1 MKKILSV
8 FAWTLAL
15 NFLALAGGIVI
26 LYRAGNLDRAKV
38 RQIKELVFA
47 PATQPTEDNA
57 AAPRDPA
64 TQPTLKLEEML
75 SKVSGRSASEQ
86 VEFMQRTFDAQMAV
100 LDRRFQELQS
110 QRKTVEE
117 ARAQIDQERKVLGAG
132 QQKLAAAQQAEKKLA
147 EDKGFQDTLALY
159 TTMPAKQVKSIFMGL
174 TDDTMIQ
181 YLRAMEP
188 RTATKITKE
197 FKTPEEVT
205 RIGAVMEKMRQTQTQ
220 ATAAAGQ

>member
-1 MKKILSV
+1 MKKLLSV

-15 NFLALAGGIVI
+15 NFLALIGGLAI
-26 LYRAGNLDRAKV
+26 LYRAGNLNRDKV
-38 RQIKELVFA
+38 QQIKELVFA
-47 PATQPTEDNA
+47 PATQPTEEA
-57 AAPRDPA
+57 TAPVRDPA

-75 SKVSGRSASEQ
+75 AKVSGRSASEQ

-110 QRKTVEE
+110 QRKTVED

-132 QQKLAAAQQAEKKLA
+132 QQKLATAQQQEKKLA

-159 TTMPAKQVKSIFMGL
+159 TSMPAKQVKSIFMGL
-174 TDDTMIQ
+174 DDDTMIQ

-197 FKTPEEVT
+197 FKTPDELS
-205 RIGAVMEKMRQTQTQ
+205 RIGKVMEKMRQTQ
-220 ATAAAGQ
+220 ASAAGQ

>member
-1 MKKILSV
+1 MKKLLTV

-15 NFLALAGGIVI
+15 NFLALIGGIAV
-26 LYRAGNLDRAKV
+26 LYRAGTLNRDKV
-38 RQIKELVFA
+38 QQIKELVFA
-47 PATQPTEDNA
+47 PATQPTEQKA
-57 AAPRDPA
+57 EPRDPT

-75 SKVSGRSASEQ
+75 AKVSGRSASEQ

-110 QRKTVEE
+110 QRKTVED
-117 ARAQIDQERKVLGAG
+117 ARTQLDRERQTLGAG
-132 QQKLAAAQQAEKKLA
+132 QQKLAAAQQQQNKLA

-159 TTMPAKQVKSIFMGL
+159 SSMPAKQVKSIFMGL
-174 TDDTMIQ
+174 NDDTMIQ

-188 RTATKITKE
+188 RMATKITKE

-205 RIGAVMEKMRQTQTQ
+205 RIGTVMEKMRQTQ
-220 ATAAAGQ
+220 ASAAQ

>member
-15 NFLALAGGIVI
+15 NFLALAGGIAI
-26 LYRAGNLDRAKV
+26 LYRAGNLNREKV
-38 RQIKELVFA
+38 QQIKELVFA
-47 PATQPTEDNA
+47 PATQPVEDKA

-110 QRKTVEE
+110 QRKTLED
-117 ARAQIDQERKVLGAG
+117 ARTQIDRERQMLGAG
-132 QQKLAAAQQAEKKLA
+132 QQKLAAAQQQEKKLA

-159 TTMPAKQVKSIFMGL
+159 TSMPAKQVKSIFMGL
-174 TDDTMIQ
+174 NDETMIQ

-197 FKTPEEVT
+197 FKTPEEVA
-205 RIGAVMEKMRQTQTQ
+205 RIGLVMEKMRQTQ

>member
-1 MKKILSV
+1 MKKLLTV

-15 NFLALAGGIVI
+15 NFLALIGGIAV
-26 LYRAGNLDRAKV
+26 LYRAGTLNRDKV
-38 RQIKELVFA
+38 QQIKELVFA
-47 PATQPTEDNA
+47 PATQPTEQKA
-57 AAPRDPA
+57 EPRDPT

-75 SKVSGRSASEQ
+75 AKVSGRSASEQ

-110 QRKTVEE
+110 QRKTVED
-117 ARAQIDQERKVLGAG
+117 ARTQLDRERQTLGAG
-132 QQKLAAAQQAEKKLA
+132 QQKLAAAQQQQNKLA

-159 TTMPAKQVKSIFMGL
+159 SSMPAKQVKSIFMGL
-174 TDDTMIQ
+174 NDDTMIQ

-188 RTATKITKE
+188 RMATKITKE

-205 RIGAVMEKMRQTQTQ
+205 RIGTVMEKMRQTQASVAQ
-220 ATAAAGQ
+220 

>member
-26 LYRAGNLDRAKV
+26 LYRAGNLDREKV

>member
-1 MKKILSV
+1 MKKLLTV

-15 NFLALAGGIVI
+15 NFLALIGGIAV
-26 LYRAGNLDRAKV
+26 LYRAGTLNRDKV
-38 RQIKELVFA
+38 HQIKELVFA
-47 PATQPTEDNA
+47 PATQPTEQKVE
-57 AAPRDPA
+57 PRDPT

-75 SKVSGRSASEQ
+75 AKVSGRSASEQ

-110 QRKTVEE
+110 QRKTVED
-117 ARAQIDQERKVLGAG
+117 ARTQLDRERQTLGAG
-132 QQKLAAAQQAEKKLA
+132 QQKLAAAQQQQNKLA

-159 TTMPAKQVKSIFMGL
+159 SSMPAKQVKSIFMGL
-174 TDDTMIQ
+174 NDDTMIQ

-188 RTATKITKE
+188 RMATKITKE

-205 RIGAVMEKMRQTQTQ
+205 RIGTVMEKMRQTQ
-220 ATAAAGQ
+220 ASAAQ

>member
-1 MKKILSV
+1 VKKLLSV
-8 FAWTLAL
+8 VAWTLAL
-15 NFLALAGGIVI
+15 NFLALIGGIAI
-26 LYRAGNLDRAKV
+26 LYRAGNLNRDKV
-38 RQIKELVFA
+38 QQIKELVFA
-47 PATQPTEDNA
+47 PATQPTEEKA

-75 SKVSGRSASEQ
+75 AKVSGRSASEQ

-110 QRKTVEE
+110 QRKTVED
-117 ARAQIDQERKVLGAG
+117 ARTQIDKERVVLAAG
-132 QQKLAAAQQAEKKLA
+132 QQKLAAAQQQEKKLA

-174 TDDTMIQ
+174 NDDTMIQ

-188 RTATKITKE
+188 RAATKITKE
-197 FKTPEEVT
+197 FKTPEEVA
-205 RIGAVMEKMRQTQTQ
+205 RIGIVMEKMRQTQ
-220 ATAAAGQ
+220 ASAAQ

>member
-1 MKKILSV
+1 MKKLLSV

-15 NFLALAGGIVI
+15 NFLALIGGVAI
-26 LYRAGNLDRAKV
+26 LYRAGNLNRDKV
-38 RQIKELVFA
+38 QQIKELVFA
-47 PATQPTEDNA
+47 PATQPTEEKA
-57 AAPRDPA
+57 ATPRDPA

-75 SKVSGRSASEQ
+75 AKVSGRSASEQ

-110 QRKTVEE
+110 QRKTVED

-132 QQKLAAAQQAEKKLA
+132 QQQLAAAQQQEKKLA

-159 TTMPAKQVKSIFMGL
+159 TSMPAKQVKSIFMGL
-174 TDDTMIQ
+174 DDDTMIQ

-197 FKTPEEVT
+197 FKTPDELA
-205 RIGAVMEKMRQTQTQ
+205 RIGKVMEKMRQTQ
-220 ATAAAGQ
+220 ASAAGQ